1 MLISS
6 HRVPSSIKDKANQ
19 TIAKISGSLM
29 GAVTPERQVT
39 LPKDFELSPHT
50 LYKRFGSTH
59 YGVMIPDLPEPFRYL
74 SWASVLGYVGFTI
87 TDMNYQMSR
96 DGKGDTASLVHGTA
110 LSTTSEAY
118 RTFSIKNDI
127 HFNQTPFAINFDNQ
141 TAINEDGDGFLLI
154 TKREDLEL
162 ELYLKPTPAISWFS
176 YSKFY
181 KHFSVL
187 MQYEGHIK
195 QKGHS
200 KTVQGLCTL
209 ESWKAVATSM
219 LKNKWLVKNIQLPVK
234 VFSYQVI
241 NIDHE
246 QQLLLAFICYEDQPI
261 LTSVYYRHID
271 GTSIQYNGDI
281 LFEVTSLQQEQQITP
296 DNFSMSLPNTFRW
309 TAYHNNQKV
318 LDISAHVDT
327 PYCFGLAAGFV
338 SAYQWEGEFSSQKMS
353 GRGYLEYIDRRG

>member
-6 HRVPSSIKDKANQ
+6 HRLPKRLKDKANQ
-19 TIAKISGSLM
+19 KVAKISGLLL
-29 GAVTPERQVT
+29 GAVTPERQST
-39 LPKDFELSPHT
+39 LPKTFELSPHT
-50 LYKRFGSTH
+50 LYKHFGSTH
-59 YGVMIPDLPEPFRYL
+59 YGIMVPDLPEPFRYL
-74 SWASVLGYVGFTI
+74 SWASVLGYVGFAI
-87 TDMNYQMSR
+87 TDTNYQMSK

-127 HFNQTPFAINFDNQ
+127 EFNQNPFAINFDNQ
-141 TAINEDGDGFLLI
+141 TVMHEEGEGFLLK

-162 ELYLKPTPAISWFS
+162 ELYLKPTKAISWFA
-176 YSKFY
+176 YSTFY

-187 MQYEGHIK
+187 MHYEGHIK
-195 QKGHS
+195 QKGRS
-200 KTVQGLCTL
+200 ETIQGLCTL

-219 LKNKWLVKNIQLPVK
+219 LKNKWLVENVQLPVK

-261 LTSVYYRHID
+261 LTFVYYRHID
-271 GTSIQYNGDI
+271 GTSIQYNGDT
-281 LFEVTSLQQEQQITP
+281 LFEVTSLKDEPQITP
-296 DNFSMSLPNTFRW
+296 DGYSMLLPNTFRW
-309 TAYHNNQKV
+309 VAYHNNQKV

-327 PYCFGLAAGFV
+327 AYCFGLAAGFV
-338 SAYQWEGEFSSQKMS
+338 SSYAWQGEFDDQPLT
-353 GRGYLEYIDRRG
+353 GRGYLEYIDRR

>member
-6 HRVPSSIKDKANQ
+6 DRLPKSFKDKAHQ
-19 TIAKISGSLM
+19 KVAKLSGSLL
-29 GAVTPERQVT
+29 GAVTPERQAT
-39 LPKDFELSPHT
+39 LPKEFELSPHT

-87 TDMNYQMSR
+87 TDTNYQMSK

-110 LSTTSEAY
+110 LSTTPEAY

-127 HFNQTPFAINFDNQ
+127 KFNQTPFAINFDNQ
-141 TAINEDGDGFLLI
+141 SVMHEDGDGFILI

-162 ELYLKPTPAISWFS
+162 ELHLKPAKAISWFA
-176 YSKFY
+176 YSAFY

-187 MQYEGHIK
+187 MHYDGYIK
-195 QKGHS
+195 QKGNRES
-200 KTVQGLCTL
+200 IKGLCTL

-219 LKNKWLVKNIQLPVK
+219 LKNKWLVENIQLPVK

-281 LFEVTSLQQEQQITP
+281 LFEVTSLQEEPQITP
-296 DNFSMSLPNTFRW
+296 DGFPMNLPNTFRW
-309 TAYHNNQKV
+309 AAYHNNQKV
-318 LDISAHVDT
+318 LDISAQVDT

-338 SAYQWEGEFSSQKMS
+338 SSYTWQGEFYDQPLV
-353 GRGYLEYIDRRG
+353 GRGYLEYIDRR